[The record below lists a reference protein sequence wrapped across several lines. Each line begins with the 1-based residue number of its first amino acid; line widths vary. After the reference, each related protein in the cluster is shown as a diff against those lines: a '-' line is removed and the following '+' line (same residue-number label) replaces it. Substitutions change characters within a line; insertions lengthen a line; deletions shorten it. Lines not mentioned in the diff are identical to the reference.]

1 MERKLAGH
9 FTGKNI
15 ILRQEKN
22 LNYLLKEGCQKAFND
37 FMICWGDTSVVFFW
51 LCVVFEQAAIA
62 TVVTVVE
69 ILKNNGLAIEKS
81 KKFA

>member
-1 MERKLAGH
+1 M
-9 FTGKNI
+9 
-15 ILRQEKN
+15 
-22 LNYLLKEGCQKAFND
+22 
-37 FMICWGDTSVVFFW
+37 VVFFW